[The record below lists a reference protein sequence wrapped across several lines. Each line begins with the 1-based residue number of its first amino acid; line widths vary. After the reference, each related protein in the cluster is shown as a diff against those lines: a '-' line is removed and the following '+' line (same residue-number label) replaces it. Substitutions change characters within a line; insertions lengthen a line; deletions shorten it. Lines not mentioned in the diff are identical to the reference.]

1 MADPNITSKKKKKR
15 SSKKRKQ
22 QSQGEEGA
30 DHAASDVQDV
40 AAKGAPNHS
49 DDDEERAH
57 AKLSPSADTS
67 VDTASSSSKQSKK
80 RRRKNKDRDDNGDN
94 DGTDTSTKI
103 PANSFASVNPP
114 LSEGILSAVQSY
126 NFQSMTPVQSAVIP
140 LFLTNK
146 DVCVQAVTGSGK
158 TLAFLIPTIEMI
170 LRRTSLLT
178 KRQIGGLIISPTRE
192 LARQTHVVA
201 TDLCKHC
208 SLPEPL
214 LLVGGANRPVSD
226 DLKAFVKHGSDI
238 VVATPGRLDD
248 VMGRYDD
255 MDVSEL
261 EVLVLDEADV
271 LLDMGFEVTLTNILA
286 RLPRMRRTGLF
297 SATKPSSSGGGG
309 SAGVKGLIKRAGM
322 RNPVVVDVAIARA
335 TSSSASGS
343 DESDAKKKSNGEDSM
358 AKKRKEKQEQNQA
371 TPSSLTNYYLVCPL
385 DEQLSRLVAFLKQH
399 KDEKVIVF
407 FLTCACVEFYGAA
420 LQQILTEKNGFYLET
435 LHGKMQQKRR
445 EKAMERFRDCD
456 EKGGALLCTDIAARG
471 LDVAGIQWTVQFD
484 APVDPSSYV
493 HRVGRSARAGAT
505 GSSLIFLTPK
515 EESYVD
521 FLRMRKVPLNVIP
534 DAEVCAPP
542 SSEDNSDDSEDEE
555 KAEKGKKG
563 TEEGDSEKK
572 RVIRSASDPKTT
584 IPDILPKI
592 KSIELNDRDILEK
605 GTKAFTSYIR
615 AYKEHQCAFIFR

>member
-1 MADPNITSKKKKKR
+1 MADSSITAKKMKAKR
-15 SSKKRKQ
+15 SSSKKRKQ
-22 QSQGEEGA
+22 QNESEEGPDRA
-30 DHAASDVQDV
+30 GDGQDV
-40 AAKGAPNHS
+40 AKGAPAH
-49 DDDEERAH
+49 DDDEHEAAARQ
-57 AKLSPSADTS
+57 SATS
-67 VDTASSSSKQSKK
+67 TCSAEASSSSKQSKK
-80 RRRKNKDRDDNGDN
+80 RGRKNKGKDCDDGGD
-94 DGTDTSTKI
+94 DTSSKNV
-103 PANSFASVNPP
+103 PANSFASVSPP
-114 LSEGILSAVQSY
+114 LSEGILSAVESY
-126 NFQSMTPVQSAVIP
+126 KFQSMTPVQSAVIP

-158 TLAFLIPTIEMI
+158 TLAFLIPAIEMI
-170 LRRTSLLT
+170 LRRTSLLK
-178 KRQIGGLIISPTRE
+178 KRQIGGLVISPTRE
-192 LARQTHVVA
+192 LARQTHAVA
-201 TDLCKHC
+201 ADLCRHC
-208 SLPEPL
+208 SLPQPL

-226 DLKAFVKHGSDI
+226 DLKAFVRHGSDI
-238 VVATPGRLDD
+238 IVATPGRLDD

-255 MDVSEL
+255 IDVSEL

-335 TSSSASGS
+335 TTAGSGS
-343 DESDAKKKSNGEDSM
+343 DGNDVKRKGEEEHKL
-358 AKKRKEKQEQNQA
+358 AKKRKEKQELNQA

-385 DEQLSRLVAFLKQH
+385 DEKLSRLVAFLKQH

-420 LQQILTEKNGFYLET
+420 MQQILTERKGFYLET
-435 LHGKMQQKRR
+435 LHGKLQQKRR

-456 EKGGALLCTDIAARG
+456 EKGGALLCTDIASRG

-515 EESYVD
+515 EEAYVD

-534 DAEVCAPP
+534 DEEMCAPP
-542 SSEDNSDDSEDEE
+542 SSDDNISGSEGEE
-555 KAEKGKKG
+555 KDDKIKKNGK
-563 TEEGDSEKK
+563 EEDVEKK
-572 RVIRSASDPKTT
+572 RAIRSASDPKTI

-592 KSIELNDRDILEK
+592 KSIELNDRDVLEK

>member
-1 MADPNITSKKKKKR
+1 MTDPTDKKKKKR
-15 SSKKRKQ
+15 SFKKRRTEDL
-22 QSQGEEGA
+22 SEEGA
-30 DHAASDVQDV
+30 DRVGGGMQEAGH
-40 AAKGAPNHS
+40 
-49 DDDEERAH
+49 DDEGA
-57 AKLSPSADTS
+57 AQSSVADEQPT
-67 VDTASSSSKQSKK
+67 DASSSLARQNKK
-80 RRRKNKDRDDNGDN
+80 RKRKNKSKKDGDN
-94 DGTDTSTKI
+94 TNDTTDEPRKNPI
-103 PANSFASVNPP
+103 NGFASINPP

-170 LRRTSLLT
+170 LRRTSLLK
-178 KRQIGGLIISPTRE
+178 KRQIGGLVISPTRE
-192 LARQTHVVA
+192 LARQTYVVA

-255 MDVSEL
+255 IDVSEL
-261 EVLVLDEADV
+261 EVLILDEADV

-297 SATKPSSSGGGG
+297 SATKPSSSGGSG

-335 TSSSASGS
+335 ASNNSEEKDTTENSKEGNNLM
-343 DESDAKKKSNGEDSM
+343 KP
-358 AKKRKEKQEQNQA
+358 RKDKQDHNQA
-371 TPSSLTNYYLVCPL
+371 TPSSLANYYLVCPL
-385 DEQLSRLVAFLKQH
+385 DEKLSRLVAFLKQH
-399 KDEKVIVF
+399 KDEKIIVF
-407 FLTCACVEFYGAA
+407 FLTCACVEFYGTA

-456 EKGGALLCTDIAARG
+456 EKGGALLCTDIASRG

-484 APVDPSSYV
+484 APVDPSTYV

-515 EESYVD
+515 EEAYVD
-521 FLRMRKVPLNVIP
+521 FLRMRKVPLNVIS
-534 DAEVCAPP
+534 DAEICAPP
-542 SSEDNSDDSEDEE
+542 STDENDDNSEDEE
-555 KAEKGKKG
+555 KAGKDKNSNDKRA
-563 TEEGDSEKK
+563 EEK
-572 RVIRSASDPKTT
+572 RVIRSASDPETI
-584 IPDILPKI
+584 IPDIRNKI
-592 KSIELNDRDILEK
+592 KSIELNDRDVLEK

>member
-1 MADPNITSKKKKKR
+1 MTDPTDKKKKKR
-15 SSKKRKQ
+15 SFKKRRKEDP
-22 QSQGEEGA
+22 SEEGA
-30 DHAASDVQDV
+30 DRV
-40 AAKGAPNHS
+40 AGGMQEAGH
-49 DDDEERAH
+49 DDEGA
-57 AKLSPSADTS
+57 AQSSVADEQPT
-67 VDTASSSSKQSKK
+67 DASSSLARQNKK
-80 RRRKNKDRDDNGDN
+80 RKRKNKSKKDGDDTNDTTDEPRKNPING
-94 DGTDTSTKI
+94 
-103 PANSFASVNPP
+103 FASINPP

-170 LRRTSLLT
+170 LRRTSLLK

-192 LARQTHVVA
+192 LARQTYVVA

-214 LLVGGANRPVSD
+214 LLVGGSNRPVSD

-255 MDVSEL
+255 IDVSEL
-261 EVLVLDEADV
+261 EVLILDEADV

-297 SATKPSSSGGGG
+297 SATKPSSSGGSG

-335 TSSSASGS
+335 ATDSSAEK
-343 DESDAKKKSNGEDSM
+343 DTTESSKEGNNLMKP
-358 AKKRKEKQEQNQA
+358 RKDKQDHNQA
-371 TPSSLTNYYLVCPL
+371 TPSSLANYYLVCPL
-385 DEQLSRLVAFLKQH
+385 DEKLSRLAAFLKQH

-407 FLTCACVEFYGAA
+407 FLTCACVEFYGTA

-456 EKGGALLCTDIAARG
+456 EKGGALLCTDIASRG

-484 APVDPSSYV
+484 APVDPSTYV

-515 EESYVD
+515 EEAYVD
-521 FLRMRKVPLNVIP
+521 FLRMRKVPLNVIS
-534 DAEVCAPP
+534 DAEICAPP
-542 SSEDNSDDSEDEE
+542 SSDENDDNSEDEE
-555 KAEKGKKG
+555 KAGKDKNSNDKRA
-563 TEEGDSEKK
+563 EDK
-572 RVIRSASDPKTT
+572 RVIRSASDPETI
-584 IPDILPKI
+584 IPDIRNKI
-592 KSIELNDRDILEK
+592 ESIELNDRDVLEK

>member
-1 MADPNITSKKKKKR
+1 MTDPTDKKKKKR
-15 SSKKRKQ
+15 SFKKRRTEDL
-22 QSQGEEGA
+22 SEEGA
-30 DHAASDVQDV
+30 DRV
-40 AAKGAPNHS
+40 AGGMQEAGH
-49 DDDEERAH
+49 DDEGA
-57 AKLSPSADTS
+57 AQSSVADEQPT
-67 VDTASSSSKQSKK
+67 DASSSLARQNKK
-80 RRRKNKDRDDNGDN
+80 RKRKNKSKKDGDDTNDTTTEPRKNPING
-94 DGTDTSTKI
+94 
-103 PANSFASVNPP
+103 FASINPP

-170 LRRTSLLT
+170 LRRTSLLK

-192 LARQTHVVA
+192 LARQTYVVA

-255 MDVSEL
+255 IDVSEL
-261 EVLVLDEADV
+261 EVLILDEADV

-297 SATKPSSSGGGG
+297 SATKPSSSGGSG

-335 TSSSASGS
+335 ATDSSAEKDTTENSKEGNNLM
-343 DESDAKKKSNGEDSM
+343 KS
-358 AKKRKEKQEQNQA
+358 RKDKQDHNQA
-371 TPSSLTNYYLVCPL
+371 TPSSLANYYLVCPL
-385 DEQLSRLVAFLKQH
+385 DEKLSRLVAFLKQH

-407 FLTCACVEFYGAA
+407 FLTCACVEFYGTA

-456 EKGGALLCTDIAARG
+456 EKGGALLCTDIASRG

-484 APVDPSSYV
+484 APVDPSTYV

-515 EESYVD
+515 EEAYVD
-521 FLRMRKVPLNVIP
+521 FLRMRKVPLNVIS
-534 DAEVCAPP
+534 DAEICAPP
-542 SSEDNSDDSEDEE
+542 STDENDDNSEDEE
-555 KAEKGKKG
+555 KAGKDKNSNDKRA
-563 TEEGDSEKK
+563 EEK
-572 RVIRSASDPKTT
+572 RVIRSASDPETI
-584 IPDILPKI
+584 IPDIRNKI
-592 KSIELNDRDILEK
+592 KSIELNDRDVLEK

>member
-1 MADPNITSKKKKKR
+1 MVCACCELVLPGNPLATFSAVGVSLADTSSSVRIRACTSTHSTDTMTVSPSSVKCWPIDRVGVVEPLVAMAARRAIIRARERERDQLEPTMADLNIASKKKKKR
-15 SSKKRKQ
+15 PKKRKQ
-22 QSQGEEGA
+22 QNEREEGA
-30 DHAASDVQDV
+30 DHASDVQDV
-40 AAKGAPNHS
+40 AKGAAAAHH
-49 DDDEERAH
+49 DDGDDEGEA
-57 AKLSPSADTS
+57 APADADT
-67 VDTASSSSKQSKK
+67 SSSSKQSKK
-80 RRRKNKDRDDNGDN
+80 RRRKNKGKDGSGGD
-94 DGTDTSTKI
+94 GADTATAI
-103 PANSFASVNPP
+103 PANSFASINPP
-114 LSEGILSAVQSY
+114 LSEGILSAVKSY

-178 KRQIGGLIISPTRE
+178 KRQIGGLVISPTRE

-255 MDVSEL
+255 IDVSEL

-297 SATKPSSSGGGG
+297 SATKPSSSGGSG

-335 TSSSASGS
+335 SPSGGS
-343 DESDAKKKSNGEDSM
+343 GESDAKKKSKDEDSLT
-358 AKKRKEKQEQNQA
+358 KKRKEKQDQNQA

-385 DEQLSRLVAFLKQH
+385 DEKLSRLVAFLKQH
-399 KDEKVIVF
+399 KDE
-407 FLTCACVEFYGAA
+407 
-420 LQQILTEKNGFYLET
+420 
-435 LHGKMQQKRR
+435 
-445 EKAMERFRDCD
+445 
-456 EKGGALLCTDIAARG
+456 
-471 LDVAGIQWTVQFD
+471 
-484 APVDPSSYV
+484 
-493 HRVGRSARAGAT
+493 
-505 GSSLIFLTPK
+505 
-515 EESYVD
+515 
-521 FLRMRKVPLNVIP
+521 
-534 DAEVCAPP
+534 
-542 SSEDNSDDSEDEE
+542 
-555 KAEKGKKG
+555 
-563 TEEGDSEKK
+563 
-572 RVIRSASDPKTT
+572 
-584 IPDILPKI
+584 
-592 KSIELNDRDILEK
+592 
-605 GTKAFTSYIR
+605 
-615 AYKEHQCAFIFR
+615 

>member
-1 MADPNITSKKKKKR
+1 MTDPTDKKKKKR
-15 SSKKRKQ
+15 SFKKRRKEDP
-22 QSQGEEGA
+22 SEEGA
-30 DHAASDVQDV
+30 DRV
-40 AAKGAPNHS
+40 AGGMQEAGH
-49 DDDEERAH
+49 DDEGA
-57 AKLSPSADTS
+57 AQSSVADEQPT
-67 VDTASSSSKQSKK
+67 DASSSLARQNKK
-80 RRRKNKDRDDNGDN
+80 RKRKNKSKKDGDDTNDTTDEPRKNPING
-94 DGTDTSTKI
+94 
-103 PANSFASVNPP
+103 FASINPP

-170 LRRTSLLT
+170 LRRTSLLK

-192 LARQTHVVA
+192 LARQTYVVA

-214 LLVGGANRPVSD
+214 LLVGGSNRPVSD

-255 MDVSEL
+255 IDVSEL
-261 EVLVLDEADV
+261 EVLILDEADV

-297 SATKPSSSGGGG
+297 SATKPSSSGGSG

-335 TSSSASGS
+335 ATDSSAEK
-343 DESDAKKKSNGEDSM
+343 DTTESSKEGNNLMKP
-358 AKKRKEKQEQNQA
+358 RKDKQDHNQA
-371 TPSSLTNYYLVCPL
+371 TPSSLANYYLVCPL
-385 DEQLSRLVAFLKQH
+385 DEKLSRLAAFLKQH

-407 FLTCACVEFYGAA
+407 FLTCACVEFYGTA

-456 EKGGALLCTDIAARG
+456 EKGGALLCTDIASRG

-484 APVDPSSYV
+484 APVDPSTYV

-515 EESYVD
+515 EEAYVD
-521 FLRMRKVPLNVIP
+521 FLRMRKVPLNVIS
-534 DAEVCAPP
+534 DAEICAPP
-542 SSEDNSDDSEDEE
+542 STDENDDNSEDEE
-555 KAEKGKKG
+555 KAGKDKNSNDKRA
-563 TEEGDSEKK
+563 EDK
-572 RVIRSASDPKTT
+572 RVIRSASDPETI
-584 IPDILPKI
+584 IPDIRNKI
-592 KSIELNDRDILEK
+592 ESIELNDRDVLEK

-615 AYKEHQCAFIFR
+615 AYKEHQCAFILR

>member
-1 MADPNITSKKKKKR
+1 MTDPTDKKKKKR
-15 SSKKRKQ
+15 SFKKRRKEDP
-22 QSQGEEGA
+22 SEEGA
-30 DHAASDVQDV
+30 DRV
-40 AAKGAPNHS
+40 AGGMQEAGH
-49 DDDEERAH
+49 DDEGA
-57 AKLSPSADTS
+57 AQSSVADEQPT
-67 VDTASSSSKQSKK
+67 DASSSLARQNKK
-80 RRRKNKDRDDNGDN
+80 RKRKNKSKKDGDDTNDTTDEPRKNPING
-94 DGTDTSTKI
+94 
-103 PANSFASVNPP
+103 FASINPP

-170 LRRTSLLT
+170 LRRTSLLK

-192 LARQTHVVA
+192 LARQTYVVA

-214 LLVGGANRPVSD
+214 LLVGGSNRPVSD

-255 MDVSEL
+255 IDVSEL
-261 EVLVLDEADV
+261 EVLILDEADV

-297 SATKPSSSGGGG
+297 SATKPSSSGGSG

-335 TSSSASGS
+335 ATDSSAEK
-343 DESDAKKKSNGEDSM
+343 DTTESSKEGNNLMKP
-358 AKKRKEKQEQNQA
+358 RKDKQDHNQA
-371 TPSSLTNYYLVCPL
+371 TPSSLANYYLVCPL
-385 DEQLSRLVAFLKQH
+385 DEKLSRLAAFLKQH

-407 FLTCACVEFYGAA
+407 FLTCACVEFYGTA

-456 EKGGALLCTDIAARG
+456 EKGGALLCTDIASRG

-484 APVDPSSYV
+484 APVDPSTYV

-515 EESYVD
+515 EEAYVD
-521 FLRMRKVPLNVIP
+521 FLRMRKVPLNVIS
-534 DAEVCAPP
+534 DAEICAPP
-542 SSEDNSDDSEDEE
+542 STDENDDNSEDEE
-555 KAEKGKKG
+555 KAGKDKNSNDKRA
-563 TEEGDSEKK
+563 EDK
-572 RVIRSASDPKTT
+572 RVIRSASDPETI
-584 IPDILPKI
+584 IPDIRNKI
-592 KSIELNDRDILEK
+592 ESIELNDRDVLEK

>member
-1 MADPNITSKKKKKR
+1 MTDPTDKKKKKR
-15 SSKKRKQ
+15 SFKKRRKEDLSEEGGDRVAGGMQDAGHDDEGAAQSSVADEQPADASSSLDRQNKKRK
-22 QSQGEEGA
+22 
-30 DHAASDVQDV
+30 
-40 AAKGAPNHS
+40 
-49 DDDEERAH
+49 
-57 AKLSPSADTS
+57 
-67 VDTASSSSKQSKK
+67 
-80 RRRKNKDRDDNGDN
+80 RKNKSKKDGDN
-94 DGTDTSTKI
+94 TNDTTDEPRKNPI
-103 PANSFASVNPP
+103 NGFASINPP

-170 LRRTSLLT
+170 LRRTSLLK
-178 KRQIGGLIISPTRE
+178 KRQIGGLVISPTRE
-192 LARQTHVVA
+192 LARQTYVVA

-255 MDVSEL
+255 IDVSEL
-261 EVLVLDEADV
+261 EVLILDEADV

-297 SATKPSSSGGGG
+297 SATKPSSSGGSG

-335 TSSSASGS
+335 ASNNSEEKDTTENSKEGNNLM
-343 DESDAKKKSNGEDSM
+343 KP
-358 AKKRKEKQEQNQA
+358 RKDKQDHNQA
-371 TPSSLTNYYLVCPL
+371 TPSSLANYYLVCPL
-385 DEQLSRLVAFLKQH
+385 DEKLSRLVAFLKQH
-399 KDEKVIVF
+399 KDEKIIVF
-407 FLTCACVEFYGAA
+407 FLTCACVEFYGTA

-456 EKGGALLCTDIAARG
+456 EKGGALLCTDIASRG

-484 APVDPSSYV
+484 APVDPSTYV

-515 EESYVD
+515 EEAYVD
-521 FLRMRKVPLNVIP
+521 FLRMRKVPLNVIS
-534 DAEVCAPP
+534 DAEICAPP
-542 SSEDNSDDSEDEE
+542 STDENDDNSEDEE
-555 KAEKGKKG
+555 KAGKDKNSNDKRA
-563 TEEGDSEKK
+563 EEK
-572 RVIRSASDPKTT
+572 RVIRSASDPETI
-584 IPDILPKI
+584 IPDIRNKI
-592 KSIELNDRDILEK
+592 KSIELNDRDVLEK

>member
-1 MADPNITSKKKKKR
+1 MTDPTDKKKKKR
-15 SSKKRKQ
+15 TSKKRRKEVLI
-22 QSQGEEGA
+22 EEGA
-30 DHAASDVQDV
+30 DHAAGGMQEAGHD
-40 AAKGAPNHS
+40 
-49 DDDEERAH
+49 DDDEA
-57 AKLSPSADTS
+57 AAQSSGADEQPA
-67 VDTASSSSKQSKK
+67 DASSSLVRQSKK
-80 RRRKNKDRDDNGDN
+80 RKRKNKSKTDDDDDDDDTNDTADAPRKNPVNG
-94 DGTDTSTKI
+94 
-103 PANSFASVNPP
+103 FASVNPP

-170 LRRTSLLT
+170 LRRTSLLK

-255 MDVSEL
+255 IDVSEL
-261 EVLVLDEADV
+261 EVLILDEADV

-297 SATKPSSSGGGG
+297 SATKPSSSGGSGSG

-335 TSSSASGS
+335 ASNSSEEKDTTENSNEGNSLM
-343 DESDAKKKSNGEDSM
+343 KS
-358 AKKRKEKQEQNQA
+358 RKDKQERNQA
-371 TPSSLTNYYLVCPL
+371 TPSSLANYYLVCPL
-385 DEQLSRLVAFLKQH
+385 DEKLSRLVAFLKQH

-456 EKGGALLCTDIAARG
+456 EKGGALLCTDIASRG

-484 APVDPSSYV
+484 APVDPSTYV

-515 EESYVD
+515 EEAYVD
-521 FLRMRKVPLNVIP
+521 FLRMRKVPLNVISN
-534 DAEVCAPP
+534 EEICAPP
-542 SSEDNSDDSEDEE
+542 SSDENDDNSEDEE
-555 KAEKGKKG
+555 KAGKGKNSNDKG
-563 TEEGDSEKK
+563 DKEEK
-572 RVIRSASDPKTT
+572 RVIRSASDPETT
-584 IPDILPKI
+584 IPDILGKI
-592 KSIELNDRDILEK
+592 KSIELNDRDVLEK

>member
-1 MADPNITSKKKKKR
+1 MTDPTDKKKKKR
-15 SSKKRKQ
+15 SFKKRRKEDP
-22 QSQGEEGA
+22 SEEGA
-30 DHAASDVQDV
+30 DRV
-40 AAKGAPNHS
+40 AGGMQEAGH
-49 DDDEERAH
+49 DDEGA
-57 AKLSPSADTS
+57 AQSSVADEQPT
-67 VDTASSSSKQSKK
+67 DASSSLARQNKK
-80 RRRKNKDRDDNGDN
+80 RKRKNKSKKDGDDTNDTTDEPRKNPING
-94 DGTDTSTKI
+94 
-103 PANSFASVNPP
+103 FASINPP

-170 LRRTSLLT
+170 LRRTSLLK

-192 LARQTHVVA
+192 LARQTYVVA

-214 LLVGGANRPVSD
+214 LLVGGSNRPVSD

-255 MDVSEL
+255 IDVSEL
-261 EVLVLDEADV
+261 EVLILDEADV

-297 SATKPSSSGGGG
+297 SATKPSSSGGSG

-335 TSSSASGS
+335 ATDSSAEKDKTENSKEGNNLM
-343 DESDAKKKSNGEDSM
+343 KP
-358 AKKRKEKQEQNQA
+358 RKDKQDHNQA
-371 TPSSLTNYYLVCPL
+371 TPSSLANYYLVCPL
-385 DEQLSRLVAFLKQH
+385 EEKLSRLAAFLKQH

-407 FLTCACVEFYGAA
+407 FLTCACVEFYGTA

-456 EKGGALLCTDIAARG
+456 EKGGALLCTDIASRG

-484 APVDPSSYV
+484 APVDPSTYV

-515 EESYVD
+515 EEAYVD
-521 FLRMRKVPLNVIP
+521 FLRMRKVPLNVIS
-534 DAEVCAPP
+534 DAEICAPP
-542 SSEDNSDDSEDEE
+542 SSDENDDNSEDEE
-555 KAEKGKKG
+555 KAGKDKNSNDKRA
-563 TEEGDSEKK
+563 EDK
-572 RVIRSASDPKTT
+572 RVIRSASDPETI
-584 IPDILPKI
+584 IPDIRNKI
-592 KSIELNDRDILEK
+592 ESIELNDRDVLEK